1 MARKM
6 VCEWGMSSLGAM
18 TFGQKEGNIFLG
30 RDINR
35 SQDTEETAVSIAN
48 EVKDI
53 MDAQYKRATQLI
65 EDNKDALTAE
75 ALIEYETLDGE
86 DVDKLMRGEELTREP
101 PKVRMQTREDLE
113 EKRRQKEERD
123 NNGPKDLLGP
133 LADAGA

>member
-1 MARKM
+1 MAK
-6 VCEWGMSSLGAM
+6 
-18 TFGQKEGNIFLG
+18 
-30 RDINR
+30 
-35 SQDTEETAVSIAN
+35 
-48 EVKDI
+48 
-53 MDAQYKRATQLI
+53 
-65 EDNKDALTAE
+65 
-75 ALIEYETLDGE
+75 